1 MLLSDAEELFM
12 TKARYE
18 AFEALNPF
26 FGVVL
31 KGLRDLLALKGRGGH
46 RCAD

>member
-1 MLLSDAEELFM
+1 M
-12 TKARYE
+12 TKAQYE

-31 KGLRDLLALKGRGGH
+31 KGLQGLVDGEQYFRHL
-46 RCAD
+46 C